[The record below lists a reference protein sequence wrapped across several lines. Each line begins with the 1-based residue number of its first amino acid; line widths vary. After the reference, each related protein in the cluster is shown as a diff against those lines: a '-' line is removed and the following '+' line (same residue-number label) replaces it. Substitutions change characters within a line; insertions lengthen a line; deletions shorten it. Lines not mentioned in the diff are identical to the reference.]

1 MRKSALSSKGQDRD
15 ALFRCLH
22 RYLLLPKTPRRT
34 SIPPECTLVLTHHLS
49 RRMLSINEDIQTRQH
64 YADLSQKDLMEF
76 SEEDSIALHSS
87 SPDSCLSPHLFDS
100 QCSPNPQSPELGL
113 SFSPPGQIFSS
124 VDQSTSYPGLSSS
137 DYPTSRWNPPPSPA
151 MYQQTKYFRDDF
163 VSQLLTTVEKQDCRA
178 VRAELAQQKGQ
189 LVEHDVRMASCT
201 SVVPLDENQMH
212 RIASGKIQ
220 TVQLIRA
227 NIRRLC
233 NWYTR
238 AMERDLVLSY
248 LGVRIEEGNAIQPTD
263 RVNVQTPPTDRG
275 EAGDPD
281 NLDTDD
287 EGAHQK

>member
-1 MRKSALSSKGQDRD
+1 MIRSTLPRRQRKKKLEKRYNSRKRRRRPNFETFARTNVRKSALSSKGQDRD

-87 SPDSCLSPHLFDS
+87 SPDSCLSPLLFDS

-151 MYQQTKYFRDDF
+151 MYQQAKYFRDDF
-163 VSQLLTTVEKQDCRA
+163 VPQLL
-178 VRAELAQQKGQ
+178 Q
-189 LVEHDVRMASCT
+189 LPR
-201 SVVPLDENQMH
+201 N
-212 RIASGKIQ
+212 KI
-220 TVQLIRA
+220 V
-227 NIRRLC
+227 
-233 NWYTR
+233 
-238 AMERDLVLSY
+238 
-248 LGVRIEEGNAIQPTD
+248 GP
-263 RVNVQTPPTDRG
+263 
-275 EAGDPD
+275 
-281 NLDTDD
+281 
-287 EGAHQK
+287 